1 MIKIYFNEDRTHA
14 ISEYDLRNMAKAG
27 LNDTDM
33 CYECS
38 QYHEEDIEK
47 LKKEDYEYALRLM
60 LSYIECDYSE
70 IDDELVQQ
78 IWRILQDPYYENPKV
93 WDKSLK

>member
-47 LKKEDYEYALRLM
+47 LKKEDYEYALKLM

-70 IDDELVQQ
+70 IDDDLVQQ